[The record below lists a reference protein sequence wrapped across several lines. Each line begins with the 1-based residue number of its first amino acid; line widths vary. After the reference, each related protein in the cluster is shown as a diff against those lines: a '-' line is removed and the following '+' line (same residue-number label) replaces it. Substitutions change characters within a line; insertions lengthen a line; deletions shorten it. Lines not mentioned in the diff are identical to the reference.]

1 MPVTTRS
8 AVERQQRRSAETL
21 GANTDALAQV
31 FLRLPPKEQ
40 VLTVGALS
48 TAWQQWAVQRLDAFW
63 AGLSMEERA
72 LAAERAAKQGNTCN
86 RVPVTV

>member
-8 AVERQQRRSAETL
+8 AVEREQRRSAEGL
-21 GANTDALAQV
+21 GANADALALV

-48 TAWQQWAVQRLDAFW
+48 TAWQQWAVQRLGTFC
-63 AGLSMEERA
+63 AGLSGKERR
-72 LAAERAAKQGNTCN
+72 LAAERAAKQGNTAAL
-86 RVPVTV
+86 